1 MYIQLTQALILTVVS
16 LLLYPVI
23 DSFADNPNPP
33 SHLQTE
39 YRANPLSIDTA
50 TPRLSWVVS
59 GSQRNITQTAYQ
71 ILVGSSAENVA
82 SGMANIW
89 DSGKITSDQSISVAY
104 AGPPVQPHTRYYWT
118 VRIWD
123 NRGNQTDYAE
133 PVWWEIAK
141 LAESD
146 WEAQW
151 IGDGRPAPEQEE
163 DMYDTIPAPL
173 FRKAFQLN
181 QSVEKARLYISG
193 LGYYEAELNGE
204 KVGDQVLDPGWTN
217 YGERILYSTYDVTS
231 QVQQGKN
238 ALGVAL
244 GNGWYNPLPLG
255 LFRRFNLRKF
265 LTIGQPK
272 FIAELHVW
280 HTNGSKTVVASD
292 NSWMWDDGPLLENN
306 IYLGETYDARR
317 EQPGWSTASFSAE
330 SWQDVILAEPPGG
343 KLVAQMAPPI
353 RITQTIKPISVTQ
366 PDSGIYVFD
375 LGQNFAGW
383 IRLNLNGEV
392 GTTVKMHYGELLF
405 DNGRVNGL
413 TTVAGHIKEAWNL
426 SGGPGAPPTAY
437 QEDYYT
443 LKGGGEEIFQQ
454 KFGFQ
459 AFRYVEVSGYSG
471 KLSEESLVGLR
482 LNSDLPDHGSFAC
495 SNDLFNEIQE
505 VTEWTMLSNVFSIQS
520 DCPGREKFGY
530 GGDIV
535 TAAEAY
541 IYNYDMANFYRKAAR
556 DFQDDVRPNGGLPET
571 APYNGIDTQG
581 FGEGSGPIGWQ
592 LAHPFV
598 VQQLYRY
605 YGDRQI
611 VEEQYPVAKRAL
623 EFLQTQAPNHYIEN
637 GIGDHVSL
645 SYKAVPLTSTA
656 FYYHF
661 AQLVA
666 EFAEILNHKKEA
678 QTYQQLAQDIETVFN
693 QRFVNSNTGQLD
705 SAITQ
710 ANQVFGLYYGLG
722 LDDPELKEKA
732 QQVLLDNIL
741 QTEQGHL
748 TTGIFSTKM
757 MWDVLDQLDQN
768 DVAYTI
774 NNQRDFPSY
783 GHMLEQ
789 GATTLW
795 ETWKEPNQASWNHP
809 MFGSVSEWFYQSI
822 LGIQPAEN
830 AVGMDHVLIK
840 PSLVGELTFARGHYQ
855 SVRGEIAVDWERKGE
870 DVQLKI
876 TIPGNTTATF
886 ALPVAGVDNP
896 QITEG
901 ETLIFTD
908 SELKN
913 NQNFSLVS
921 FNDQRVFLQAGSGTY
936 SFTVKPG
943 NR

>member
-1 MYIQLTQALILTVVS
+1 MRTKLILVLFLTVCLPFLNSGFSQSVEKVTS
-16 LLLYPVI
+16 PY
-23 DSFADNPNPP
+23 
-33 SHLQTE
+33 HLRAE
-39 YRANPLSIDTA
+39 YRTNPLGIDTPA
-50 TPRLSWVVS
+50 PRFSWVVP
-59 GSQRNITQTAYQ
+59 GSERNTKQMAYQ
-71 ILVGSSAENVA
+71 ILVSSSEEMIS
-82 SGMANIW
+82 SGKADIW
-89 DSGKITSDQSISVAY
+89 DSGKVASGQSINVTY
-104 AGPPVQPHTRYYWT
+104 TGLPVQPHHRYYWT
-118 VRIWD
+118 VRTWD
-123 NRGNQTDYAE
+123 NYGNQTDYAE
-133 PVWWEIAK
+133 PAWWETAK

-151 IGDGRPAPEQEE
+151 IGDGRPAPDQEE
-163 DMYDTIPAPL
+163 DLYDTIPAPL

-231 QVQQGKN
+231 QVRQGEN

-272 FIAELHVW
+272 FIAELHLW
-280 HTNGSKTVVASD
+280 HSDGSKTVVASD
-292 NSWMWDDGPLLENN
+292 DSWVWDKGPLLENN

-317 EQPGWSTASFSAE
+317 ELPGWSTADFNAE
-330 SWQDVILAEPPGG
+330 NWQSVVSTEPPGG
-343 KLVAQMAPPI
+343 ELVAQMAPPI
-353 RITQTIKPISVTQ
+353 RITETIAPISVTQ

-383 IRLNLNGEV
+383 VRLKLRGEA
-392 GTTVKMHYGELLF
+392 GTTVKLHYGELLF

-443 LKGGGEEIFQQ
+443 LKGGGEETFQQ

-459 AFRYVEVSGYSG
+459 AFRYVEVTGFPG
-471 KLSEESLVGLR
+471 ELTKESLVGLR
-482 LNSDLPDHGSFAC
+482 LNSDLPNHGSFTC
-495 SNDLFNEIQE
+495 SNDLFNDIQE
-505 VTEWTMLSNVFSIQS
+505 VTEWTMLSNVFSLQS

-581 FGEGSGPIGWQ
+581 FSEGSGPIGWQ

-605 YGDRQI
+605 YGDHQI

-623 EFLQTQAPNHYIEN
+623 DFIRTKAPDHYIEH

-661 AQLVA
+661 AQLVG
-666 EFAEILNHKKEA
+666 EFAEILNHEEEA
-678 QTYQQLAQDIETVFN
+678 QTYRQLAQDIEAAFEK
-693 QRFVNSNTGQLD
+693 RFVNAETGQLD
-705 SAITQ
+705 SAVTQ

-722 LDDPELKEKA
+722 LDDPTLKEKA
-732 QQVLLDNIL
+732 QRVLIDNIL

-748 TTGIFSTKM
+748 TTGIFATKM

-768 DVAYTI
+768 EVAYTI
-774 NNQRDFPSY
+774 NDQRDYPSY
-783 GHMLEQ
+783 GYMLEQ

-795 ETWKEPNQASWNHP
+795 ETWKEPDQNSWNHP

-822 LGIQPAEN
+822 LGIQPDEN

-840 PSLVGELTFARGHYQ
+840 PSPVGDLTFARGHYQ

-870 DVQLKI
+870 GLQLKV
-876 TIPGNTTATF
+876 TIPGNITATL
-886 ALPVAGVDNP
+886 ALPVAGIDNP

-901 ETLIFTD
+901 ETLIFAENELED
-908 SELKN
+908 SN
-913 NQNFSLVS
+913 DFSLINS
-921 FNDQRVFLQAGSGTY
+921 NGERVFLKAGSGTY
-936 SFTVKPG
+936 TFLIAAGS
-943 NR
+943 